1 MYVINQRKLS
11 IRDVA
16 ALQNAAKTN
25 DITTLLPLIEKCVT
39 TEDGSP
45 ASELPFEHFNQIIE
59 KILQRLS
66 YQNPNSS
73 GS

>member
-1 MYVINQRKLS
+1 MYVINSRKLS

-16 ALQNAAKTN
+16 ALQAAAKTS
-25 DITTLLPLIEKCVT
+25 DISTLIPIIEKCVT

-45 ASELPFEHFNQIIE
+45 ASELPFEHFNAIIE
-59 KILQRLS
+59 KILLRLN

>member
-1 MYVINQRKLS
+1 MYVINSRKLS

-16 ALQNAAKTN
+16 ALQTAAKTN
-25 DITTLLPLIEKCVT
+25 DISTLIPIIEKCVT

-45 ASELPFEHFNQIIE
+45 ASELPFEHFSAIID
-59 KILQRLS
+59 KILARLN